1 MKKVMLMAVVLVI
14 FAGSAQAELYRLVF
28 ITSTNLGVPTE
39 WDCAT
44 SMDGVNAY
52 VQSLATAAGLP
63 GVAWTAIASTSYLDA
78 RDNTNTNPTLPDD
91 GLGNGTGVPIYLVDG
106 LTKVADDN
114 ADLWDGDIDNIIN
127 QDEYGVTKV
136 DWPFTGTWK
145 DGTVADPTNPAHA
158 TTYGGGLDTSL
169 ITQGNGGDVT
179 QWIWR
184 TSTQRPWPDSGDGK
198 SYLPIYAMS
207 EILPEPATMSLLAIG
222 GLTLLR
228 RRRNG

>member
-14 FAGSAQAELYRLVF
+14 FAGLAQAVPVVPEGQYRLVF
-28 ITSTNLGVPTE
+28 ITSTNLGVPAA
-39 WDCAT
+39 WNCAT
-44 SMDGVNAY
+44 SMDGVNTY

-78 RDNTNTNPTLPDD
+78 RDNTGTNPLVD
-91 GLGNGTGVPIYLVDG
+91 GVGVPIYLVDG

-114 ADLWDGDIDNIIN
+114 ADLWDGSVDHIIN
-127 QDEYGVTKV
+127 QNEFGITKGA
-136 DWPFTGTWK
+136 WPHTGTYL
-145 DGTVADPTNPAHA
+145 DGTVSNPATEPTNGRGFDDPSWVA
-158 TTYGGGLDTSL
+158 
-169 ITQGNGGDVT
+169 QGNGGVVT
-179 QWIWR
+179 EWIWR
-184 TSTQRPWPDSGDGK
+184 TWTQRPPLISQDPK
-198 SYLPIYAMS
+198 SANPVYAMS

>member
-14 FAGSAQAELYRLVF
+14 FAGLAQAVPVVPEGQYRLVF
-28 ITSTNLGVPTE
+28 ITSTNLGVPAA
-39 WDCAT
+39 WNCAT
-44 SMDGVNAY
+44 SMDGVNTY

-78 RDNTNTNPTLPDD
+78 RDNTGTNP
-91 GLGNGTGVPIYLVDG
+91 NVETGVPIYLVDG

-114 ADLWDGDIDNIIN
+114 ADLWDGSIDHIIN
-127 QDEYGVTKV
+127 LDENGVTKV
-136 DWPFTGTWK
+136 HWPFTGTYL
-145 DGTVADPTNPAHA
+145 DGTVSNPATEPTNGRGFDDPSWVA
-158 TTYGGGLDTSL
+158 
-169 ITQGNGGDVT
+169 QGNGGVVT
-179 QWIWR
+179 EWTWR
-184 TSTQRPWPDSGDGK
+184 MWTQRPPIDTGNGK
-198 SYLPIYAMS
+198 SYLPVYGMS